1 MGRAIDA
8 RDAKTIQALARAQ
21 VDAGARMLDVNT
33 GPGRDDAPEAMRW
46 LVETVQDVVEARLSI
61 DTPGL
66 KTLQA
71 GLAAVRRTPLINST
85 TAEAKRMACFFP
97 LAKEHSAEIVCLTL
111 DERGVPNSVEARAEL
126 AMRLLTSALEHDL
139 GPDRLYLDPVVLP
152 LSCAQDQCR
161 VACDAITALRAL
173 NSPPPRTLV
182 GLSNVSTGAQE
193 RELLNR
199 TYLAMLLGRGLDAA
213 ILDPTDAE
221 LMRCVRAAEVL
232 LGHVL
237 FAPSVLKR

>member
-1 MGRAIDA
+1 
-8 RDAKTIQALARAQ
+8 
-21 VDAGARMLDVNT
+21 
-33 GPGRDDAPEAMRW
+33 MRW
-46 LVETVQDVVEARLSI
+46 LVTTVQDVIDVRLSI

-66 KTLQA
+66 KTMQA
-71 GLAAVRRTPLINST
+71 GLSAAHRAPLINST
-85 TAEAKRMACFFP
+85 TAEAKRMGTFFP
-97 LAKEHSAEIVCLTL
+97 LAKEHATEIVCLTL
-111 DERGVPNSVEARAEL
+111 DEKGVPNSVEARTEL
-126 AMRLLTSALEHDL
+126 AMKLLTTALEHDL
-139 GPDRLYLDPVVLP
+139 GPEQLYLDPVVLP

-161 VACDAITALRAL
+161 VACEAITAFRSL
-173 NSPPPRTLV
+173 NTPPPKTLV

-232 LGHVL
+232 LGQVL